1 VDFVRRFGSKVY
13 YGDAARLELL
23 RAARTEEA
31 KLLVLAVQDIEASV
45 RIAAVVRRHFPGLPI
60 LARARNRVHYF
71 RLRDL
76 GIRLIHRDTF
86 PASLDTARQ
95 ALLALGMGVAAAERA
110 VMLFKHHDEAQLDAQ
125 YAVHHDETQL
135 IQSAQ
140 QAAEQLKELFEA
152 DAVGP
157 LAGFP
162 KAPSGRRDVKQE
174 V

>member
-1 VDFVRRFGSKVY
+1 MKR
-13 YGDAARLELL
+13 GDAARLELL
-23 RAARTEEA
+23 QAARTQDA
-31 KLLVLAVQDIEASV
+31 KLFVLAVQNIEASV
-45 RIAAVVRRHFPGLPI
+45 RIATLVRRHFPGLQI
-60 LARARNRVHYF
+60 LARARNRIHYF

-76 GIRLIHRDTF
+76 GVRLIHRDTF

-95 ALLALGMGVAAAERA
+95 VLLALGMGVAAAERA
-110 VMLFKHHDEAQLDAQ
+110 VTLFKQHDEAQLDAQ
-125 YAVHHDETQL
+125 YAVHQDEAQL

-162 KAPSGRRDVKQE
+162 KAPSALRRPTV
-174 V
+174 